1 MKLIPSW
8 VEASQEYK
16 AKKAK
21 SAIVWIMDKNKA
33 KSKDKAH
40 GQDIV
45 VQETDKKMSMWVQ
58 LQGVGANI
66 ENETELKTSSYARAR
81 SLGGQIF
88 RKLDAFKP
96 DSIQFHFQIE
106 EREQI
111 LGFLVGLDLAAY
123 RFKVVFTGDKKTV
136 PYAQYLIQKKKLDP
150 KWMTEAAEIAR
161 SVNNARHMVN
171 LGPNWMTPEIFCET
185 AEKLVASK
193 NVKIEV
199 WDEKRLAKEGLRLL
213 LAVGQASENPPR
225 LFKAHYR
232 PTKAGSEAPV
242 VLVGKGVTFDSGG
255 LDIKPSSGMRLMK
268 KDMGGA
274 ATVLSVLMWAVRTKY
289 PYPLDV
295 YCALAENSIGSKS
308 FRPGDVIQSRS
319 GKWIEIHNTDAEGRL
334 VLVDAFDVALENAKE
349 PRALIN
355 VATLTG
361 AIKVAIG
368 GGMAGLFSNR
378 EDLSRDLISAAQQSG
393 DLCWRMPLFQK
404 YRSSMNSNF
413 ADMTNATDGFGGAVT
428 AALFLE
434 SFVQKQPWAHF
445 DVYAWSDGSD
455 GALSE
460 SGGNG
465 QSVQNLIFYLNNLK
479 SRV

>member
-1 MKLIPSW
+1 MKLISSW

-16 AKKAK
+16 SKKTKTAMVWIVDKNKKAK
-21 SAIVWIMDKNKA
+21 DK
-33 KSKDKAH
+33 S
-40 GQDIV
+40 GQDLI
-45 VQETDKKMSMWVQ
+45 VQETDKKLSVWVQ
-58 LQGVGANI
+58 LQGANANI

-81 SLGGQIF
+81 ILAGQVL
-88 RKLDAFKP
+88 RKLEGFKP
-96 DSIQFHFQIE
+96 DAVQFHFDVE
-106 EREQI
+106 EKEPI
-111 LGFLVGLDLAAY
+111 TGFLVGLDMAAY
-123 RFKVVFTGDKKTV
+123 RFKEVFKGEKKTV
-136 PYAQYLIQKKKLDP
+136 PYAQYLVKKKKLDAD
-150 KWMTEAAEIAR
+150 WMSEAVEIAR
-161 SVNNARHMVN
+161 SVNSARHFVN

-185 AEKLVASK
+185 AEKLVQSK
-193 NVKIEV
+193 NVKVEI

-232 PTKAGSEAPV
+232 PTNTSKEAPV

-289 PYPLDV
+289 PHPLDV
-295 YCALAENSIGSKS
+295 YCSLAENSVGSRS
-308 FRPGDVIQSRS
+308 FRPGDVIESRS

-334 VLVDAFDVALENAKE
+334 VMVDAFDVALENAKE
-349 PRALIN
+349 PKALID
-355 VATLTG
+355 VSTLTG

-368 GGMAGLFSNR
+368 GGIAGLFSNR
-378 EDLSRDLISAAQQSG
+378 EDLSRDLLAASQQSG

-404 YRSSMNSNF
+404 YRNSMSSNF

-434 SFVQKQPWAHF
+434 SFVQKQPWANF
-445 DVYAWSDGSD
+445 DIYAWND
-455 GALSE
+455 GADGAISE
-460 SGGNG
+460 GGGNG
-465 QSVQNLIFYLNNLK
+465 QCVQNLIFYLNNLK